1 MSGSTPF
8 EVDDAVVLL
17 LGAPSSLPA
26 LNGRVEGITRLEKLL
41 FLFERESDLGA
52 LLDDDLEFR
61 AHNFGPFSSKVYQA
75 VEVLESAGL
84 ITDSAKLADD
94 NEDAWES
101 EELIGDQPD
110 SPYTTRDFALTVRG
124 RRYYEAL
131 RQEVL
136 TEEKE
141 RELSQFK
148 DRFGSLPL
156 RQLIRYVYNRYPEL
170 TEKSLIRDQILGR

>member
-1 MSGSTPF
+1 M
-8 EVDDAVVLL
+8 
-17 LGAPSSLPA
+17 
-26 LNGRVEGITRLEKLL
+26 
-41 FLFERESDLGA
+41 
-52 LLDDDLEFR
+52 
-61 AHNFGPFSSKVYQA
+61 
-75 VEVLESAGL
+75 

-110 SPYTTRDFALTVRG
+110 SPYTTRDFALTDRG

-148 DRFGSLPL
+148 ERFGSLPL